1 MLVVPSTSLTSV
13 TVSSVRP
20 PTVRTTTTR
29 VQTGGRRWY
38 TTTPP
43 ISKTAYIPGAHVSRA
58 YRPSARRPTPSS
70 RPIPRSTTI
79 KPRLYFVQYSAIST
93 VSLVPSTTT
102 RPFLSKVPYL
112 STNSTVFR
120 NFTTPQTFTPAA
132 DKFSAYDDVAV
143 GAPALPDCPEFLV
156 QSSSRDI
163 M

>member
-1 MLVVPSTSLTSV
+1 MLVVPSTSLTV

-20 PTVRTTTTR
+20 PTVRTTTKR

-43 ISKTAYIPGAHVSRA
+43 ISRMAYIPGAHVSRA

-70 RPIPRSTTI
+70 RPTPRSTTI
-79 KPRLYFVQYSAIST
+79 KPRFHYVQYPTRTT
-93 VSLVPSTTT
+93 VSPVPSTTT
-102 RPFLSKVPYL
+102 RPFLSTVPYP

-120 NFTTPQTFTPAA
+120 NFTVSQTSTPAA
-132 DKFSAYDDVAV
+132 VNFSAYDEIAV
-143 GAPALPDCPEFLV
+143 GAPALPDCPEPPV
-156 QSSSRDI
+156 QPSSHGI

>member
-1 MLVVPSTSLTSV
+1 MLVVPSTSLTV

-20 PTVRTTTTR
+20 PTVRTTTKR

-43 ISKTAYIPGAHVSRA
+43 ISRMAYIPGAHVSRA

-70 RPIPRSTTI
+70 RPTPRSTTI
-79 KPRLYFVQYSAIST
+79 KPRLHYVQYPTRTT
-93 VSLVPSTTT
+93 VSPVPSTTT
-102 RPFLSKVPYL
+102 RPFLSTVPYP

-120 NFTTPQTFTPAA
+120 NFTVSQTSTPAA
-132 DKFSAYDDVAV
+132 VNFSAYDETAV
-143 GAPALPDCPEFLV
+143 GAPALPDCPEPPV
-156 QSSSRDI
+156 QPSSHGI

>member
-1 MLVVPSTSLTSV
+1 MLVVPSTSLTV

-20 PTVRTTTTR
+20 PTVRTTTKR

-43 ISKTAYIPGAHVSRA
+43 ISRMAYIPGAHVSRA

-70 RPIPRSTTI
+70 RPVPRSTTI
-79 KPRLYFVQYSAIST
+79 KPRFHYVQYPTRTT
-93 VSLVPSTTT
+93 VSPVPSTTT
-102 RPFLSKVPYL
+102 RPFLSTVPYP

-120 NFTTPQTFTPAA
+120 NFTVSQTSTPAA
-132 DKFSAYDDVAV
+132 VNFSAYDEIAV
-143 GAPALPDCPEFLV
+143 GAPALPDCPEPPV
-156 QSSSRDI
+156 QPSSHGI

>member
-1 MLVVPSTSLTSV
+1 MLVVPSTFLTGP
-13 TVSSVRP
+13 VSSVRSSM
-20 PTVRTTTTR
+20 VRTTTKR
-29 VQTGGRRWY
+29 IQAGGHHWY
-38 TTTPP
+38 TTPSP
-43 ISKTAYIPGAHVSRA
+43 ISRMAYIPGAYVSRE
-58 YRPSARRPTPSS
+58 YRPSARRPAPSS
-70 RPIPRSTTI
+70 SGPVPRSTTI

-143 GAPALPDCPEFLV
+143 GAPALPDCPEFPV
-156 QSSSRDI
+156 QSSSHDI